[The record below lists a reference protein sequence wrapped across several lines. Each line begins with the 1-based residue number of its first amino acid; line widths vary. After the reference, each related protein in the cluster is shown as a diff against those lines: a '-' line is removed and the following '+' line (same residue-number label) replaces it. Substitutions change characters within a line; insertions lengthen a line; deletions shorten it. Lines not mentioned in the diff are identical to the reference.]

1 MEPILTAKE
10 SVLFT
15 NPSFVFDIICIVAL
29 LVLTA
34 RYARKGLLATLVQLV
49 GSLFSIVG
57 AQSFAVWASP
67 VVFHDFLAG
76 GFRERIAES
85 LAADGAVDLSGIAE
99 KYAGFLPE
107 SFRTP
112 IVEAF
117 ERSISAALANNA
129 VVLADSI
136 VQNVIEPL
144 LTPVI
149 SIVLFFV
156 AFALCRMI
164 VSLLITVLGLVNK
177 LPVLGAV
184 NRGLGWVLGF
194 VTAWVD
200 LFFGM
205 CIVWALIV
213 VTGGGIPWLSEAAL
227 GSSVFYRLFN
237 TLNPFL

>member
-1 MEPILTAKE
+1 MNGDT
-10 SVLFT
+10 LFT
-15 NPSFVFDIICIVAL
+15 NPSFVFDIICLVVW
-29 LVLTA
+29 LVLA
-34 RYARKGLLATLVQLV
+34 VRYARKGLLATLVQLL
-49 GSLFSIVG
+49 GSLFSILG
-57 AQSFAVWASP
+57 ARAFAVWASP
-67 VVFHDFLAG
+67 LLFNDFLAV
-76 GFRERIAES
+76 GFRQRIAET
-85 LAADGAVDLSGIAE
+85 LATDGAVDLSGIAE

-107 SFRTP
+107 SFRTS

-117 ERSISAALANNA
+117 ERSISAALSNNA

-156 AFALCRMI
+156 AFALCRMGI
-164 VSLLITVLGLVNK
+164 SMLVTVLGLVNK

-184 NRGLGWVLGF
+184 NRGLGWGLGF
-194 VTAWVD
+194 LAGLVD

-205 CIVWALIV
+205 CIVWAVIV
-213 VTGGGIPWLSEAAL
+213 ITGGGLPWLNEATL
-227 GSSVFYRLFN
+227 GSSVFYQLFN